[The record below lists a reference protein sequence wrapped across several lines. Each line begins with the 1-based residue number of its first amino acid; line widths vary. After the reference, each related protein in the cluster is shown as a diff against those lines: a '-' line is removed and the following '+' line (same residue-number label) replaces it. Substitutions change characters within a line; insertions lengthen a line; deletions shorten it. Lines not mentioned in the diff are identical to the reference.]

1 MSDFTRTI
9 EGDITKPYRE
19 NRAPQ
24 KTAAEMEALLNEVF
38 ASGVKAI
45 GWTQYT
51 PYFNDGEPC
60 IFRVSGGDEMYYV
73 GDEEISIS
81 DFYGYESGEDDGWK
95 SAYSD
100 PTKVWDSTQRKY
112 VPSGQTATI
121 DFYTAKRFF
130 SELNSGAFEEV
141 CLNNFGDHAKVLA
154 LPDRFLVEYYEHD

>member
-9 EGDITKPYRE
+9 VGDITKPYRE

-24 KTAAEMEALLNEVF
+24 KTAAEMESLLNEVF

-60 IFRVSGGDEMYYV
+60 IFRVSAGEWMYYI
-73 GDEEISIS
+73 GDEEVSVS
-81 DFYGYESGEDDGWK
+81 DFYQYEEEDNGWK

-100 PTKVWDSTQRKY
+100 PTKVWDNAQRKY
-112 VPSGQTATI
+112 VPSGQIATI
-121 DFYTAKRFF
+121 DFYTARRFF
-130 SELNSGAFEEV
+130 SELDSGAFEEV

-154 LPDRFLVEYYEHD
+154 LPNKFLVEYYEHD